1 MKHWDF
7 AADARVEGNAFG
19 MESVTKSVRPEDED
33 EQIC

>member
-7 AADARVEGNAFG
+7 AADACVEGKTFE
-19 MESVTKSVRPEDED
+19 MESVAKSVRLEDED